1 MRSPIRVSPRRPV
14 LDVDDA
20 SDAVLLHRVVPQL
33 EEARPVQRLAVVDQA
48 AVRQPGK
55 DQDVVLVRGPGN
67 CHYRF
72 KLIHRMYEILVRID
86 Q

>member
-1 MRSPIRVSPRRPV
+1 M
-14 LDVDDA
+14 
-20 SDAVLLHRVVPQL
+20 LLHRVVPQL
-33 EEARPVQRLAVVDQA
+33 EETRPVQRLAVVDQA

-55 DQDVVLVRGPGN
+55 DQDFVLVRGPGN
-67 CHYRF
+67 SHYRF